1 MISYVTKWHSRS
13 YVLWSY
19 VSFLLNPEQCIC
31 HLWVTKSLTLIFI
44 IGVKSM
50 MCHTELWHASIIII
64 CVTVTRPMEPWS
76 TEQRLIPVSTSLT
89 SSVCNPITWC
99 KTDSSQSQQYP
110 VFIWR
115 HCATVPTCPQYF
127 PWYQCC
133 HLSGSLSVG
142 HDMVQIY
149 PGRWRAAGGHNITS
163 RIIINHSYHES

>member
-44 IGVKSM
+44 IGVKCV

-76 TEQRLIPVSTSLT
+76 TEQRLIPVSTSFT

-99 KTDSSQSQQYP
+99 KTDSSQNQQYP
-110 VFIWR
+110 VFTLKALR
-115 HCATVPTCPQYF
+115 HRSHLSSVFPMIPATATCPTV
-127 PWYQCC
+127 YQLDMTWSRFTPVDGGRQVVTTS
-133 HLSGSLSVG
+133 HHASL
-142 HDMVQIY
+142 
-149 PGRWRAAGGHNITS
+149 
-163 RIIINHSYHES
+163 